1 MNESIIKINGT
12 LYKSMLLNAAASLNA
27 NIDIV
32 NDLNVFPIPDG
43 DTGENMFLTLK
54 GGIDAIKNLEDEDI
68 SIIASKAG
76 QGMLL
81 GARGNSGVILS
92 QLFYGISLGLQ
103 NIKEASL
110 NDFAKALE
118 AGIKNAY
125 SAVAKPVEGTILT
138 VAKEASE
145 FVSNHIDEFNNF
157 NDLFEKYESEM
168 KESLKRT
175 PDLLKTL
182 KDAGVVDSGGAGLV
196 YIAEGFTKTLK
207 GEKLDTLEFTSSA
220 SQDIDFDVFDENSEM
235 VFGYCTEVLLRLQRS
250 KVDIDSFNVD
260 LLIDYLSTI
269 GDSIVAFKTGSAVKI
284 HVHTLTPYK
293 VLEYCQKFGEYLKV
307 KIENMTLQH
316 NETIK
321 DEPKKNNDDLFRVK
335 KSRKQFA
342 VVTVASGKGLINLFE
357 EIGADYVISGGQTNN
372 PSSED
377 FVEAFDEVNADYI
390 FVLPN
395 NSNIIL
401 AAKQAGEMY
410 KDSKVIVVESKTIG
424 QGYSAISMIDYSS
437 EDPDT
442 IKELL
447 EDGMKNVATGIVS
460 IASRDTVAN
469 GIEITKN
476 HYLGFTNKNI
486 LTCQKEKN
494 DALYDL
500 LNKMNPEDMSFLL
513 LVYGKSISEEE
524 KSNASTY
531 INNKFPL
538 LDFYEVD
545 GEQEVYDYILIME

>member
-1 MNESIIKINGT
+1 MIGTIDKVNGT
-12 LYKSMLLNAAASLNA
+12 LYKAMLLNAAASLNA

-54 GGIDAIKNLEDEDI
+54 GGIDAIKDLDDEDI
-68 SIIASKAG
+68 SIVSYKAG

-92 QLFYGISLGLQ
+92 QLFYGMSLGLKE
-103 NIKEASL
+103 IKEASL
-110 NDFAKALE
+110 KDFANALNE
-118 AGIKNAY
+118 GIKNAY

-138 VAKEASE
+138 VAREASE
-145 FVSNHIDEFNNF
+145 YISSHIDEFDNF
-157 NDLFEKYESEM
+157 AELLEKYEYEM

-196 YIAEGFTKTLK
+196 YIAEGFTKELN
-207 GEKLDTLEFTSSA
+207 GEKLDTLEFSSSTS
-220 SQDIDFDVFDENSEM
+220 QEIDLDAFDENSEM
-235 VFGYCTEVLLRLQRS
+235 VFGYCTELLLRLQRS
-250 KVDIDSFNVD
+250 KVDVESFNVD
-260 LLIDYLSTI
+260 LLIDYLSTL
-269 GDSIVAFKTGSAVKI
+269 GDSIVAFKTGSVVKI

-321 DEPKKNNDDLFRVK
+321 NEPKKDDLFKVK
-335 KSRKQFA
+335 KSRKKFGI
-342 VVTVASGKGLINLFE
+342 VTVASGNGLINLFE
-357 EIGADYVISGGQTNN
+357 ELGADYVISGGQTNN

-377 FVEAFDEVNADYI
+377 FVEAFDDVNADYI

-410 KDSKVIVVESKTIG
+410 KDSTIIVVESKTIG
-424 QGYSAISMIDYSS
+424 QGYSALSMIDYSS
-437 EDPDT
+437 DDPDT
-442 IKELL
+442 IKNLL
-447 EDGMKNVATGIVS
+447 LDGMKNVVTGIVS
-460 IASRDTVAN
+460 VASRDTIAN
-469 GIEITKN
+469 GIEITKD
-476 HYLGFTNKNI
+476 HYVGFTNKNI
-486 LTCQKEKN
+486 LACKKEKN
-494 DALYDL
+494 NALYEL
-500 LNKMNPEDMSFLL
+500 LKQLNPEDMSFLL
-513 LVYGKSISEEE
+513 LIYGK
-524 KSNASTY
+524 
-531 INNKFPL
+531 
-538 LDFYEVD
+538 
-545 GEQEVYDYILIME
+545 